1 MEETD
6 SDYDSE
12 YDQREPDDL
21 GEDEYEESKESE
33 LDHFPIE
40 ALDKI
45 LPLQVT
51 PETVR
56 DPKKLLK
63 FLETVKINIDAHTK
77 AFKDL
82 STIMKTEV
90 RTRPTFNDLLE
101 QLKLKS

>member
-40 ALDKI
+40 ALEKI
-45 LPLQVT
+45 LPL
-51 PETVR
+51 
-56 DPKKLLK
+56 
-63 FLETVKINIDAHTK
+63 
-77 AFKDL
+77 
-82 STIMKTEV
+82 
-90 RTRPTFNDLLE
+90 
-101 QLKLKS
+101 